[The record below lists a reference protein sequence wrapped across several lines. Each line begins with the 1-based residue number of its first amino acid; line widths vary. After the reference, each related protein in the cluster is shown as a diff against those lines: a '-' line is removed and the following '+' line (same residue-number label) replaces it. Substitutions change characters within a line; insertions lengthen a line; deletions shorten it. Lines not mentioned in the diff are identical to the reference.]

1 MFKWLLPVP
10 VMGLWR
16 HREGLRWLRAAAG
29 KVQTSPA
36 AGSVWGEAGGQTAA
50 HHRRHVP
57 DLQETR
63 CGGGGTGHPGYGLR
77 GEPPLRLTAGDLAPA
92 RKSSFPSFSET
103 SSKSQWSN
111 YRVHE
116 NMKEDFK

>member
-36 AGSVWGEAGGQTAA
+36 AGSVWGEAGGQAAA

-63 CGGGGTGHPGYGLR
+63 CGEAALVTRATGRRGADPETDSWRPGPGAQELI
-77 GEPPLRLTAGDLAPA
+77 PL
-92 RKSSFPSFSET
+92 FHHET

-116 NMKEDFK
+116 NVKEDFK